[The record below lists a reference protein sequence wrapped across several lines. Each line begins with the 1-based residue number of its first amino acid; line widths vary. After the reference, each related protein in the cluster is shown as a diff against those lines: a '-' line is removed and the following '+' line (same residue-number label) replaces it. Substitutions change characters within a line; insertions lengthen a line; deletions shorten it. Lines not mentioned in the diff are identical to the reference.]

1 MQYTGFLIGLIIL
14 LTNYTSIM
22 HQIKKSH
29 EDRAFSFFSNVTDA
43 KPFRN
48 PERKSNANS
57 ITYSLWS
64 FVHHIKKGEPFLDKK
79 DFKSIIEQIR
89 SETDASKITKLKKQ
103 LPCFSISQ
111 VCDCDSRKITKSFSQ
126 LLQIDIDVKDN
137 QHIFSDAHKV
147 ATLREKLANDP
158 FIVLAC
164 KSPSNG
170 LKCIVHYDSKT
181 VKILDAFKT
190 SESYFLDVYGV
201 TIDKACKDVTRLFF
215 ATYDPDAYY
224 NKHAKTLVYTPAVE
238 EVIRQVAIETPAVEV
253 KEIPTFDIDIPIFD
267 NDIPTF
273 DKKIPTFDIEHIL
286 EQINTRQID
295 LTKDYADWLNI
306 GFSFAHEFGEAGRIY
321 FHEISKFNANYK
333 HAETDAKFNECLLT
347 HNGTKTIASFLEVCK
362 ANKIHIRRKQ
372 NTMLTRV
379 DKGVKEPASVD
390 ITFGTFWSLQDGKPA
405 KINTQLLF
413 QWLLAKYKLK
423 YVKISE
429 GETVEKP
436 APLIL
441 TASKNNV
448 LKAIT
453 ISDIRSYIG
462 QHIKSIKDAGERAKV
477 ENAMLKDIGKII
489 TDATLQTYI
498 EHTQHTAKYDNAT
511 TMYFAF
517 KNGVVEVTANDIN
530 ISKYSDAGGMFW
542 ENEVNKHSYE
552 VKDDPFNNGYA
563 DLISKVTMN
572 ADLQES
578 PENYKWLCWLIG
590 YSLHRRERLQG
601 TEKRMV
607 ILSEN
612 NIDHET
618 ADGGSGKNTVVQGLG
633 FLRPLV
639 ETGGVVFNTSSTFA
653 FQSCNVDTHLYAVS
667 DPKNFRLSD
676 IYEYI
681 TGGVSVEKKNKQP
694 FKVYTRIWGLFNTI
708 PKGADDSDIRRM
720 YICIVSQF
728 FNAGN
733 LGRDYFKKE
742 LFTDFDNAEWNSFY
756 TFLFRCCQ
764 QYLASVGQPPIHSP
778 EGFFENKLE
787 LNTSAIF
794 VKFCEVHGNFEN
806 LGLWQKK
813 GEFYMVT
820 MDHFYSFYMLAN
832 PNNNVSQKM
841 LNRWFERYLKAK
853 ECKVIKAKKRLHE
866 AKNPQWCFVVT
877 PPKN

>member
-1 MQYTGFLIGLIIL
+1 MQPTDPTDLPI
-14 LTNYTSIM
+14 
-22 HQIKKSH
+22 HQIKKGH
-29 EDRAFSFFSNVTDA
+29 DQREFSFFSNVTDA
-43 KPFRN
+43 KPFRH
-48 PERKSNANS
+48 PEKRSNANS
-57 ITYSLWS
+57 ETYQLIS
-64 FVHHIKKGEPFLDKK
+64 FVHHIKTGEPFSDNN
-79 DFKSIIEQIR
+79 DFKAIIEQIR
-89 SETDASKITKLKKQ
+89 SETDPAKRTKLKQ
-103 LPCFSISQ
+103 ELPCFSISR
-111 VCDCDSRKITKSFSQ
+111 VCKDESRNITKSFSQ

-147 ATLREKLANDP
+147 ATIREKLANDP

-190 SESYFLDVYGV
+190 SASYFLDVYGL
-201 TIDKACKDVTRLFF
+201 TIDKACKDISRMFF
-215 ATYDPDAYY
+215 ATYDPDIYY
-224 NKHAKTLVYTPAVE
+224 NQHAKTLIYTPAVE

-253 KEIPTFDIDIPIFD
+253 KE
-267 NDIPTF
+267 
-273 DKKIPTFDIEHIL
+273 KPTFDIEHIL
-286 EQINTRQID
+286 EQINTSQID
-295 LTKDYADWLNI
+295 LTKDYADWLNL
-306 GFSFAHEFGEAGRIY
+306 GFSFAHEFGEAGRFY
-321 FHEISKFNANYK
+321 FHEISKHHQNYT
-333 HAETDAKFNECLLT
+333 HAETDAKYSECLIT

-390 ITFGTFWSLQDGKPA
+390 ITYGTFWSLQDGKPA

-517 KNGVVEVTANDIN
+517 KNGVVEVSANDIN

-552 VKDDPFNNGYA
+552 IKDDPFNNGYA

-618 ADGGSGKNTVVQGLG
+618 AHGGSGKNTVVQGLG

-720 YICIVSQF
+720 YMCIVSQF

-764 QYLASVGQPPIHSP
+764 QYLASVGTPPIHSP
-778 EGFFENKLE
+778 EGFFENKLA

-794 VKFCEVHGNFEN
+794 VKFCEIHGGFEN

-832 PNNNVSQKM
+832 PNNNVSQQM

-853 ECKVIKAKKRLHE
+853 ECKVRKLKKRLHE

>member
-1 MQYTGFLIGLIIL
+1 M
-14 LTNYTSIM
+14 
-22 HQIKKSH
+22 
-29 EDRAFSFFSNVTDA
+29 
-43 KPFRN
+43 
-48 PERKSNANS
+48 
-57 ITYSLWS
+57 
-64 FVHHIKKGEPFLDKK
+64 
-79 DFKSIIEQIR
+79 
-89 SETDASKITKLKKQ
+89 
-103 LPCFSISQ
+103 
-111 VCDCDSRKITKSFSQ
+111 
-126 LLQIDIDVKDN
+126 
-137 QHIFSDAHKV
+137 
-147 ATLREKLANDP
+147 
-158 FIVLAC
+158 
-164 KSPSNG
+164 
-170 LKCIVHYDSKT
+170 
-181 VKILDAFKT
+181 KILDAFKT
-190 SESYFLDVYGV
+190 SASYFLDVYGL
-201 TIDKACKDVTRLFF
+201 TIDKNCKDISRMCF
-215 ATYDPDAYY
+215 ATYDPEIYY
-224 NKHAKTLVYTPAVE
+224 NQHAKTLIYTPAVE
-238 EVIRQVAIETPAVEV
+238 ELTKQVTIEPPAVEV
-253 KEIPTFDIDIPIFD
+253 KE
-267 NDIPTF
+267 
-273 DKKIPTFDIEHIL
+273 IPTFDIEHIL
-286 EQINTRQID
+286 EQINTSQID
-295 LTKDYADWLNI
+295 LTSAYIDWLNF
-306 GFSFAHEFGEAGRIY
+306 GFSFAHEFGEGGRGY
-321 FHEISKFNANYK
+321 YHDLSKHYPNYT
-333 HAETDAKFNECLLT
+333 HAETDAKYNECLLT
-347 HNGTKTIASFLEVCK
+347 HNGTKKIASFLEVCK

-379 DKGVKEPASVD
+379 DKGVKEASPVD
-390 ITFGTFWSLQDGKPA
+390 ITYGTFWSLHEGKPA

-453 ISDIRSYIG
+453 ISDVRSYIG

-498 EHTQHTAKYDNAT
+498 EHTEHRAKYDNAT

-517 KNGVVEVTANDIN
+517 KNGIVEVTAETITL
-530 ISKYSDAGGMFW
+530 SKYSDAGGVFW

-552 VKDDPFNNGYA
+552 IKDDPFNNGYA

-618 ADGGSGKNTVVQGLG
+618 ADGGSAKNLAFEGLG
-633 FLRPLV
+633 YLRPSV
-639 ETGGVVFNTSSTFA
+639 VTGGVVFNTSSTFA
-653 FQSCNVDTHLYAVS
+653 FQNCNLDTHLYAVS
-667 DPKNFRLSD
+667 DPKNFRLKD

-681 TGGVSVEKKNKQP
+681 TGGVWVEKKNKQP
-694 FKVYTRIWGLFNTI
+694 FKVYPRIWGLFNTI
-708 PKGADDSDIRRM
+708 PTGADDSDIRRM
-720 YICIVSQF
+720 YTCIVSQF

-733 LGRDYFKKE
+733 LGRDYYKKE
-742 LFTDFDNAEWNSFY
+742 LFTDFNTAEWNSFY

-764 QYLASVGQPPIHSP
+764 EYLASVGTPPIHSP
-778 EGFFENKLE
+778 AGFLENKLE

-794 VKFCEVHGNFEN
+794 AKFCEIHGGFEN
-806 LGLWQKK
+806 VGLWQKQ
-813 GEFYMVT
+813 GELYLVSL
-820 MDHFYSFYMLAN
+820 DHFYSFYMLAN
-832 PNNNVSQKM
+832 PNNNVSQQM

-853 ECKVIKAKKRLHE
+853 ECKVRKLKKRLHE
-866 AKNPQWCFVVT
+866 SKNPQWCFVVT

>member
-1 MQYTGFLIGLIIL
+1 MQPTDPTDLP
-14 LTNYTSIM
+14 TD
-22 HQIKKSH
+22 QIKKGH
-29 EDRAFSFFSNVTDA
+29 DQREFSFFSNVKDK
-43 KPFRN
+43 KPFRH
-48 PERKSNANS
+48 PKKRSNANS
-57 ITYSLWS
+57 ETYQLIS
-64 FVHHIKKGEPFLDKK
+64 FVHHIKTGEPFSDGK
-79 DFKSIIEQIR
+79 DFKAIIEQIR
-89 SETDASKITKLKKQ
+89 SETDRAKITELKHE
-103 LPCFSISQ
+103 LPCFSISR
-111 VCDCDSRKITKSFSQ
+111 VCKDESRNITKSFSQ
-126 LLQIDIDVKDN
+126 LLQIDVDVKDN
-137 QHIFSDAHKV
+137 EHIFSDPAKV
-147 ATLREKLANDP
+147 ATLREKLTGDP
-158 FIVLAC
+158 FIVVAC
-164 KSPSNG
+164 KSPSNA

-181 VKILDAFKT
+181 VKILDAFNT
-190 SESYFLDVYGV
+190 SASYFLDVYGL
-201 TIDKACKDVTRLFF
+201 TIDKNCKDVARMCF
-215 ATYDPDAYY
+215 ATYDPDIYY
-224 NKHAKTLVYTPAVE
+224 NPHAKTLIYTPAVE

-253 KEIPTFDIDIPIFD
+253 KEIPTFDI
-267 NDIPTF
+267 
-273 DKKIPTFDIEHIL
+273 EHIL

-295 LTKDYADWLNI
+295 LTNDYADWLNL
-306 GFSFAHEFGEAGRIY
+306 GFSFAHKFGEGGRFY

-333 HAETDAKFNECLLT
+333 HAETDAKYNECLLT

-379 DKGVKEPASVD
+379 DKGVKSASPVD
-390 ITFGTFWSLQDGKPA
+390 ITYGTFWSLQDGKHA

-498 EHTQHTAKYDNAT
+498 EHTEHRAKYDNAT

-517 KNGVVEVTANDIN
+517 KSGVVEVSANDIN

-552 VKDDPFNNGYA
+552 IKDDPFNNGYA

-618 ADGGSGKNTVVQGLG
+618 ADGGSAKNLAFEGLG
-633 FLRPLV
+633 FLRPSV
-639 ETGGVVFNTSSTFA
+639 VTGGVVFNTSSTFA
-653 FQSCNVDTHLYAVS
+653 FQL
-667 DPKNFRLSD
+667 
-676 IYEYI
+676 
-681 TGGVSVEKKNKQP
+681 VECVKMK
-694 FKVYTRIWGLFNTI
+694 
-708 PKGADDSDIRRM
+708 
-720 YICIVSQF
+720 
-728 FNAGN
+728 
-733 LGRDYFKKE
+733 
-742 LFTDFDNAEWNSFY
+742 AE
-756 TFLFRCCQ
+756 
-764 QYLASVGQPPIHSP
+764 I
-778 EGFFENKLE
+778 
-787 LNTSAIF
+787 
-794 VKFCEVHGNFEN
+794 
-806 LGLWQKK
+806 
-813 GEFYMVT
+813 
-820 MDHFYSFYMLAN
+820 
-832 PNNNVSQKM
+832 
-841 LNRWFERYLKAK
+841 
-853 ECKVIKAKKRLHE
+853 
-866 AKNPQWCFVVT
+866 
-877 PPKN
+877 

>member
-1 MQYTGFLIGLIIL
+1 MQYTVFLIGLIIL

-57 ITYSLWS
+57 VTYSLWS

-79 DFKSIIEQIR
+79 DFKTLIEQIR
-89 SETDASKITKLKKQ
+89 SETDASKKDKLKKQ

-111 VCDCDSRKITKSFSQ
+111 VCDRDSRKITKSFSQ

-137 QHIFSDAHKV
+137 EHIFSDPAKV
-147 ATLREKLANDP
+147 ATIREKLADDP

-190 SESYFLDVYGV
+190 AESYFLDVYGL
-201 TIDKACKDVTRLFF
+201 TIDKACKDVTRLCF

-238 EVIRQVAIETPAVEV
+238 VIHQVTIETPAVEV
-253 KEIPTFDIDIPIFD
+253 KEIPTFDI
-267 NDIPTF
+267 
-273 DKKIPTFDIEHIL
+273 EHIL
-286 EQINTRQID
+286 EQINTSQID
-295 LTKDYADWLNI
+295 LTGAYIDWLNF
-306 GFSFAHEFGEAGRIY
+306 GFSFAHEFGEGGRGY
-321 FHEISKFNANYK
+321 YHELSKHYPNYT
-333 HAETDAKFNECLLT
+333 HAETDAKYSECLIT
-347 HNGTKTIASFLEVCK
+347 HNGTKKIASFLEVCK

-379 DKGVKEPASVD
+379 DKGVKEASPVD
-390 ITFGTFWSLQDGKPA
+390 ITFGTFWSLHEGKPA

-453 ISDIRSYIG
+453 ISDVRSYIG

-498 EHTQHTAKYDNAT
+498 EHTEHRAKYDNAT

-517 KNGVVEVTANDIN
+517 KNGIVEVTAEN
-530 ISKYSDAGGMFW
+530 ITLSKYSDAGGVFW

-552 VKDDPFNNGYA
+552 IKDDPFNNGYA
-563 DLISKVTMN
+563 DLISKVTMT

-618 ADGGSGKNTVVQGLG
+618 ADGGSAKNIAFEGLG
-633 FLRPLV
+633 FLRPSV
-639 ETGGVVFNTSSTFA
+639 VTGGVVFNTSSTFA
-653 FQSCNVDTHLYAVS
+653 FQNCNLDTHLYAVS
-667 DPKNFRLSD
+667 DPKNFRLKD

-681 TGGVSVEKKNKQP
+681 TGGVWVEKKNKQP
-694 FKVYTRIWGLFNTI
+694 FKVYPRIWGLFNTI

-742 LFTDFDNAEWNSFY
+742 LFTDFNTAEWNSFY

-764 QYLASVGQPPIHSP
+764 QYLASVGSPPIHSP
-778 EGFFENKLE
+778 AGFLENKLE

-794 VKFCEVHGNFEN
+794 AKFCEIHGGFEN
-806 LGLWQKK
+806 VGLWQKK
-813 GEFYMVT
+813 GELYLVSL
-820 MDHFYSFYMLAN
+820 DHFYSFYMLAE

-853 ECKVIKAKKRLHE
+853 ECKVIKDKKRLHE
-866 AKNPQWCFVVT
+866 SKNPQWCFVVT

>member
-1 MQYTGFLIGLIIL
+1 
-14 LTNYTSIM
+14 M

-29 EDRAFSFFSNVTDA
+29 EDRAFSFFSNVTDK
-43 KPFRN
+43 KPFRH

-57 ITYSLWS
+57 VTYSLWS
-64 FVHHIKKGEPFLDKK
+64 FVQHIKKGEPFLDKK

-89 SETDASKITKLKKQ
+89 SETNPASITKLKKQ

-111 VCDCDSRKITKSFSQ
+111 VCDRDSRKLALSYSQ
-126 LLQIDIDVKDN
+126 LLQIDIDAKDN
-137 QHIFSDAHKV
+137 QHIFNDPDKV
-147 ATLREKLANDP
+147 TALREKLTNDP
-158 FIVLAC
+158 FIVVAC
-164 KSPSNG
+164 KSPSNA
-170 LKCIVHYDSKT
+170 LKCIIHYDSKT
-181 VKILDAFKT
+181 EKILDAFNT
-190 SESYFLDVYGV
+190 SSSYFLDVYGL
-201 TIDKACKDVTRLFF
+201 TIDKSCKDVARMFF
-215 ATYDPDAYY
+215 ATYDPEIYY
-224 NKHAKTLVYTPAVE
+224 NQHAKKLIYTPV
-238 EVIRQVAIETPAVEV
+238 
-253 KEIPTFDIDIPIFD
+253 
-267 NDIPTF
+267 DIPTF
-273 DKKIPTFDIEHIL
+273 DDDIPTFDDNVPTFDIKHIL
-286 EQINTRQID
+286 EQINTLQID
-295 LTKDYADWLNI
+295 LTSAYIDWLNL
-306 GFSFAHEFGEAGRIY
+306 GFSFAHEFGEAGRFY
-321 FHEISKFNANYK
+321 FHEISKFNANYT
-333 HAETDAKFNECLLT
+333 HAETDAKYNECLLT

-372 NTMLTRV
+372 STMLTRV
-379 DKGVKEPASVD
+379 DKGVKEASLVD
-390 ITFGTFWSLQDGKPA
+390 ITYGTFWSLQDGKPA

-441 TASKNNV
+441 TASKNHV

-453 ISDIRSYIG
+453 ISDIRGYIG

-498 EHTQHTAKYDNAT
+498 EHTEHRAKYDNAT

-517 KNGVVEVTANDIN
+517 KNGVVEVSANDIN

-552 VKDDPFNNGYA
+552 IKDDPFNNGYA

-618 ADGGSGKNTVVQGLG
+618 ADGGSAKNLAFEGLG
-633 FLRPLV
+633 YLRPSV
-639 ETGGVVFNTSSTFA
+639 VTGGVVFNTSSTFA
-653 FQSCNVDTHLYAVS
+653 FQNCNLDTHLYAVS
-667 DPKNFRLSD
+667 DPKNFRLKD

-681 TGGVSVEKKNKQP
+681 TGGVWVEKKNKQP
-694 FKVYTRIWGLFNTI
+694 FKVYPRIWGLFNTI
-708 PKGADDSDIRRM
+708 PTGADDSDIRRM
-720 YICIVSQF
+720 YTCIVSQF

-733 LGRDYFKKE
+733 LGRDYYKKE
-742 LFTDFDNAEWNSFY
+742 LFTDFNTAEWNSFY

-764 QYLASVGQPPIHSP
+764 EYLASVGTPPIHSP
-778 EGFFENKLE
+778 EGFFENKLQ

-832 PNNNVSQKM
+832 PNNNVSQQV

-853 ECKVIKAKKRLHE
+853 ECKVRKAKKRLHE
-866 AKNPQWCFVVT
+866 ARNPQWCFVVT